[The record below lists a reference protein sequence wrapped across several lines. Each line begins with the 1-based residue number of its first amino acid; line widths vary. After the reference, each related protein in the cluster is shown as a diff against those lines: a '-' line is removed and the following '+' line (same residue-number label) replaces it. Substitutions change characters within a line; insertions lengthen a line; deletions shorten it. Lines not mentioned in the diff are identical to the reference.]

1 MAARSRLR
9 NGCHNR
15 IKWLNDCFSP
25 RSEKILSTYRMN
37 KWILLVEDD
46 KDIQASLL
54 DLLEMEGYVVRAA
67 FDGRQA
73 LELLQNCQQLP
84 SLILL
89 DLVMRGMDGKEFRTR
104 QLQDPRLADIPVVI
118 MSADG
123 EPANHV
129 ADEGVTGYLRK
140 PADVTDILD
149 VIARHMR
156 STTAT

>member
-1 MAARSRLR
+1 MPHSDEAER
-9 NGCHNR
+9 HY
-15 IKWLNDCFSP
+15 SP
-25 RSEKILSTYRMN
+25 GSDQFLSTDRMN
-37 KWILLVEDD
+37 KWILLIEDD

-54 DLLEMEGYVVRAA
+54 DLLEMEGYAVKAA
-67 FDGRQA
+67 SDGRQA
-73 LELLQNCQQLP
+73 LDLLQDCQQLP

-89 DLVMRGMDGKEFRTR
+89 DLLMRGMDGKEFRTL

-140 PADVTDILD
+140 PADVADILN
-149 VIARHMR
+149 VIARHMQP
-156 STTAT
+156 TTAT